1 MSSLECVMRRCL
13 ALLVLPLVACTDS
26 APRNSRAL
34 VRDSAGIRIV
44 ENTTPQWQ
52 DGEEWYLRP
61 EPVVEIG
68 DADGPE
74 YELFRVG
81 NAFLLDDGRIGIVNR
96 GTNEIRI
103 FDERGKYLLAIG
115 RTGSGPGEFE
125 RLMWAGRFRGD
136 SLAAYQFFPPT
147 FTVFDKQGK
156 YQRTT
161 SVNLS
166 NSRPLGIADDG
177 SLFAIKGAVTRFA
190 RPEGVVR
197 DSLILLRAV
206 PQQPL
211 WDSIGTYSGNEMLYQ
226 RAGNSF
232 RVTLPLFPR
241 QTDIFVQGDR
251 FYVAENHAYN
261 IRKYRLDGQL
271 EMIVRR
277 NVQPVPVREEHV
289 RALLTIALER
299 ESDPETRRVQERA
312 LRETL
317 PQTLPTLG
325 PRSTEWGPPVTS
337 AIRID
342 AIGNL
347 WVLEYRVPGSDR
359 LPRWS
364 VFDSG
369 GILLGDVEYPV
380 GFVPLDIGRDYVLG
394 MWRDADDVEHVQLYD
409 LIKPEQ

>member
-1 MSSLECVMRRCL
+1 M
-13 ALLVLPLVACTDS
+13 
-26 APRNSRAL
+26 
-34 VRDSAGIRIV
+34 
-44 ENTTPQWQ
+44 
-52 DGEEWYLRP
+52 
-61 EPVVEIG
+61 
-68 DADGPE
+68 
-74 YELFRVG
+74 
-81 NAFLLDDGRIGIVNR
+81 
-96 GTNEIRI
+96 
-103 FDERGKYLLAIG
+103 FDR
-115 RTGSGPGEFE
+115 
-125 RLMWAGRFRGD
+125 
-136 SLAAYQFFPPT
+136 
-147 FTVFDKQGK
+147 QGK

-380 GFVPLDIGRDYVLG
+380 GFVPLDIGSDYVLG
-394 MWRDADDVEHVQLYD
+394 VWRNADDVEHVQLYD